1 MEEQTYLKF
10 HFQEKDCFVESNF
23 VHKKVEQK
31 MLLAMKHWTQHGHV
45 DTDNNL
51 RKCHNSI

>member
-45 DTDNNL
+45 PL
-51 RKCHNSI
+51 III